1 MSDVQSE
8 HINNICGPAELH
20 KQYEYIAAWSLGQL
34 TILSS

>member
-8 HINNICGPAELH
+8 HINICGPAELS